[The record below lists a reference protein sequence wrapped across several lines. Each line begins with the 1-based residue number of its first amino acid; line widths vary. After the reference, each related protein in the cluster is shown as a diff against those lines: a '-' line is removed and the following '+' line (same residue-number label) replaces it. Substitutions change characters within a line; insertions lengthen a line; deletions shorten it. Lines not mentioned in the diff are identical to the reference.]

1 MLRAETLKLTT
12 VPATKIAVLIAA
24 LGLLATQLVST
35 VLMPYL
41 VNSEGTDPE
50 VAGELPVIDMTLAS
64 EQLAVLNLLGGSGSI
79 GVVLIAV
86 ILLGVLA
93 GISDFR
99 FGGMVGTALAQPRRE
114 RIVLAKTGATAL
126 IGAATGL
133 ILAALSVTALLL
145 ALVLDGTALAATL
158 PEVLG
163 TLGRGVLAITF
174 LSLIGLAFGL
184 LLRNQLTAVLV
195 TLAVL
200 VLEPILLG
208 IIQLATGTLP
218 IWAQLMPN
226 TLAHALITA
235 PNALTGAAA
244 TAALTALTAL
254 LLTGA
259 ALTLKRRSL

>member
-12 VPATKIAVLIAA
+12 ISATKIAVLIAV
-24 LGLLATQLVST
+24 LGLLATQLFTT
-35 VLMPYL
+35 VLDPYL
-41 VNSEGTDPE
+41 VESGAWGPEFTEG
-50 VAGELPVIDMTLAS
+50 VPVTDMTLAS
-64 EQLAVLNLLGGSGSI
+64 EQLAALNLLGGGGSI
-79 GVVLIAV
+79 GIVLIAV

-99 FGGMVGTALAQPRRE
+99 FGGMVGTALAEPRRE

-126 IGAATGL
+126 IGAAAGL
-133 ILAALSVTALLL
+133 ILAALSVIALLL
-145 ALVLDGTALAATL
+145 ALVLDGTALTAAL
-158 PEVLG
+158 PDILG
-163 TLGRGVLAITF
+163 TLGRGVLAIMF
-174 LSLIGLAFGL
+174 LSLIGLAVGL

-195 TLAVL
+195 MLAAL

-218 IWAQLMPN
+218 IWAQLMPV
-226 TLAHALITA
+226 TLAHALISA

-244 TAALTALTAL
+244 LGALTVLTAI

-259 ALTLKRRSL
+259 ALTLRRRSL